1 MVTLPVIIEQAL
13 KDYLT
18 ALAEVYRI
26 DHAILFGSYAE
37 GTTHPDSDIDIAIFT
52 ADATDDNRLE
62 IMADCWLKTVPYN
75 LDIQP
80 VVYPTTDYTTD
91 NHFIQKEII
100 GKGVELPLP
109 NIER

>member
-1 MVTLPVIIEQAL
+1 MVTLPAIIEQAL
-13 KDYLT
+13 KDYLKE
-18 ALAEVYRI
+18 LAEIYQI

-37 GTTHPDSDIDIAIFT
+37 GTTRSDSDIDLAIFA

-62 IMADCWLKTVPYN
+62 IMADCWLKTVPYK

-80 VVYPTTDYTTD
+80 VVYPSADYTAD
-91 NHFIQKEII
+91 NDFIQKEII

-109 NIER
+109 N